1 MFCLILFQLITS
13 IKIYYW
19 HLLRQDRWSLKEIAS
34 QLSTDLLR
42 VPTFAIFDIALG
54 LNKNHQMHMV
64 LHYEYNTLALETCK
78 LGYVYNRYT
87 LSHTCMLF
95 SITILWEQNFVLHY
109 HFHHYYYGRKEK
121 PLSKLFKCS
130 FT

>member
-19 HLLRQDRWSLKEIAS
+19 LLLRQDRWSLKEIAS
-34 QLSTDLLR
+34 QLSTDVLR
-42 VPTFAIFDIALG
+42 VPTFAIFDIALD

-87 LSHTCMLF
+87 YVKPYINAILYYNFMGTKLCIALSF
-95 SITILWEQNFVLHY
+95 SSLLLW
-109 HFHHYYYGRKEK
+109 
-121 PLSKLFKCS
+121 P
-130 FT
+130 